1 MVFDAINDSHVS
13 KQIIFSK
20 NHLIKNELEKDRRRD
35 KIFINKI
42 LPQDILEQ
50 SLNKNLKRSNSQQDI
65 QKDKTLNDIL
75 TEIFKDL
82 QH

>member
-50 SLNKNLKRSNSQQDI
+50 SLNKNMKRSNSQQDI

>member
-1 MVFDAINDSHVS
+1 MHSFSIDSHVS

-20 NHLIKNELEKDRRRD
+20 NHQIKNELEKDRRRD

>member
-1 MVFDAINDSHVS
+1 MNQKKIADGIKSL
-13 KQIIFSK
+13 
-20 NHLIKNELEKDRRRD
+20 LIK
-35 KIFINKI
+35 FY
-42 LPQDILEQ
+42 ILEQ
-50 SLNKNLKRSNSQQDI
+50 SLNKNMKRSNSQQDI